1 MHLTL
6 PAAQRA
12 VFISDLHL
20 GNDTPRLLQAFA
32 QFLDEQIRANDAL
45 FILGDLLEAHCGDDD
60 DSAVFRKVKEL
71 LALQTRNKNVALYF
85 MHGNRDFIA
94 GQIFCNAVGAT
105 LLPDPTVLIQKSSLN
120 HNLSVPEVRILLS
133 HGDAWCTDDVAYQQF
148 RQASRQAA
156 WQAAFLSKP
165 LPERQAIVAQY
176 QTQSVAAK
184 AMKAQAIMDVNP
196 AAVMAALVADDCSIA
211 LHGHTHRAGETFL
224 PNNARRVVLGD
235 WREDEPIR
243 YAVMQAGMLTLF

>member
-1 MHLTL
+1 MTLNL
-6 PAAQRA
+6 PAHTRA

-20 GNDTPRLLQAFA
+20 GDYTPRLLQAFA
-32 QFLDEQIRANDAL
+32 QFLDTQVQANNAL

-60 DSAVFRKVKEL
+60 NSEAFTQIKKL
-71 LALQTRNKNVALYF
+71 LALQTHTKNVALYF

-105 LLPDPTVLIQKSSLN
+105 LLPDPTVLEQNDLQG
-120 HNLSVPEVRILLS
+120 LAVRVLLS

-148 RQASRQAA
+148 RATSRQAA

-165 LPERQAIVAQY
+165 LHERQAIVAQY

-196 AAVMAALVADDCSIA
+196 AAVMAALEAHGCSIA
-211 LHGHTHRAGETFL
+211 LHGHTHRPGETFL
-224 PNNARRVVLGD
+224 SNNARRVVLGD

-243 YAVMQAGMLTLF
+243 YAILAAGNLTLKN